1 VWVTRRNCEKDRD
14 QLTVETE
21 VERTLRA
28 RHVPGLPEQ
37 SILPH
42 YDGYSIANLAP
53 TIARIL
59 GVEMDGAA
67 APLPAGL
74 WRDLG
79 ADVRCILLIVLDAT
93 GYLQLKRY
101 LAEERSFF
109 SALADAG
116 LLLPI
121 TSVFPS
127 TTVSALT
134 TLWTG
139 RTPLEHGFLGTK
151 LLLPEQ
157 GVLADMLKM
166 APAAYPHAGR
176 LEDWGW
182 DPECFITAPSLGEQ
196 LSTARISTV
205 AHSRLSFI
213 GSSLTQIFLRG
224 MQAVRGYVELSDL
237 WLNLRRTL
245 AERRTDEL
253 LFVDVYWGG
262 IDNVG
267 HVYGADGTYIPS
279 ALRHLA
285 RSLEEDFVAQLP
297 REVREDTLLIITAD
311 HGQIATPPE
320 RLVHLA
326 DHPALWETL
335 LLRPAGE
342 SRAAYLYA
350 RPGQKDA
357 LRAYVTEHLA
367 DRFILLDTE
376 QALEAGLFG
385 PFETIAPELRVRLG
399 DVVLIAR
406 DDSRLIMRKKDDG
419 IHLRGHH
426 GSLTPEEMLVPL
438 LMARLDGL

>member
-1 VWVTRRNCEKDRD
+1 MI
-14 QLTVETE
+14 LETE
-21 VERTLRA
+21 VERALRA
-28 RHVPGLPEQ
+28 RHVPGFPEQ
-37 SILPH
+37 FVLPH

-59 GVEMDGAA
+59 GVDLSGAA
-67 APLPAGL
+67 PPLPAHL

-79 ADVRCILLIVLDAT
+79 ADVRCVLLIVLDAT
-93 GYLQLKRY
+93 GYLELKRY
-101 LAEERSFF
+101 LTGERSVF
-109 SALADAG
+109 STLADTG
-116 LLLPI
+116 SLIPI

-139 RTPLEHGFLGTK
+139 RAPLGHGFLGTK

-157 GVLADMLKM
+157 GVLANMLKM
-166 APAAYPHAGR
+166 APAAHTSGGR

-182 DPECFITAPSLGEQ
+182 DPQRFITAPSVGEQ
-196 LSTARISTV
+196 LSAAGIGTV
-205 AHSRLSFI
+205 AHTRLSFV

-224 MQAVRGYVELSDL
+224 MQNLRGYVGLSDL

-245 AERRTDEL
+245 TERRAGQR
-253 LFVDVYWGG
+253 LFVDAYWGG

-267 HVYGADGTYIPS
+267 HVYGAEGPYLPS

-285 RSLEEDFVAQLP
+285 RSLEEDFVARLP
-297 REVREDTLLIITAD
+297 KEVREGTLLIVTSD

-320 RLVHLA
+320 RVVHLS

-335 LLRPAGE
+335 LLPPAGE

-357 LRAYVTEHLA
+357 LRSYVTKRLA
-367 DRFILLDTE
+367 DRFVLLDTE

-385 PFETIAPELRVRLG
+385 PLETIAPDLRVRLG
-399 DVVLIAR
+399 DVVLIAK
-406 DDSRLIMRKKDDG
+406 DDSRLIMRKKTADG

-438 LMARLDGL
+438 LMARLDRL